1 MIRNLLFGRIG
12 MMNDRELYKKIA
24 DFGRQLLE
32 KRSFEEGLP
41 FITEY
46 AKDLIGA
53 DRASIFI
60 YHERNEELW
69 TTLADGVERIIVP
82 AEKGVVGKTIRT
94 REPQIVNNVNKE
106 PDFYDEIDRE
116 TGYRTYNLITA
127 PVYNSLQEVVGVLE
141 LLNKESDFTE
151 DDKKLMRL
159 FAQAIGSFVELMM
172 LELEEK

>member
-1 MIRNLLFGRIG
+1 MIRNLLFRRI
-12 MMNDRELYKKIA
+12 MMKERELYKKIA

-32 KRSFEEGLP
+32 KRSFKEGLP

-46 AKDLIGA
+46 AKELIGA

-60 YHERNEELW
+60 YHDDTDELW

-82 AEKGVVGKTIRT
+82 VEKGVVGKTIRT
-94 REPQIVNNVNKE
+94 QKPQIVNDVNKE

-127 PVYNSLQEVVGVLE
+127 PVYNSLHEVVGVLE
-141 LLNKESDFTE
+141 LLNKDGGFTA

-172 LELEEK
+172 LELKRG

>member
-1 MIRNLLFGRIG
+1 MQE
-12 MMNDRELYKKIA
+12 RELYKKIA

-41 FITEY
+41 FIAKY
-46 AKDLIGA
+46 AKELIGA
-53 DRASIFI
+53 ERASIFI
-60 YHERNEELW
+60 YHDQTQELW

-82 AEKGVVGKTIRT
+82 KDKGIVGKTIRT
-94 REPQIVNNVNKE
+94 KKAQIVNDVNKE

-127 PVYNSLQEVVGVLE
+127 PIYNSLHEVVGVLE
-141 LLNKESDFTE
+141 LLNKEGCFVQE
-151 DDKKLMRL
+151 DEKLMRL

-172 LELEEK
+172 LELEEEM